1 MNTIV
6 RGLMVLVLV
15 GVATGVWFI
24 ATSGDDVGLAKEF
37 PAAMDTQSAVAPIP
51 VDPIDPVG
59 SSIFQC
65 FSVTGGLPHFKNA
78 RLKTDNF
85 GGDIVF
91 ITEMIAMCEQAT
103 NPPLMGWC
111 LASLTRR

>member
-51 VDPIDPVG
+51 VDPIDPIDPVG
-59 SSIFQC
+59 SSIF
-65 FSVTGGLPHFKNA
+65 
-78 RLKTDNF
+78 
-85 GGDIVF
+85 
-91 ITEMIAMCEQAT
+91 
-103 NPPLMGWC
+103 
-111 LASLTRR
+111 